1 MVDCLRLQLHR
12 ATAHVPLS
20 TVASFRTWQ
29 SSELP
34 IAWCAAFNAIGR
46 DCFGNVRP
54 ACPAWT
60 PVSGFRAT
68 GHRYLP
74 VLYGSSSIEAE
85 MFPVNPSLLQLREG
99 DGETARLSFRDQYV
113 G

>member
-1 MVDCLRLQLHR
+1 MVDFLRLQLHR
-12 ATAHVPLS
+12 ATAHVLLS

-34 IAWCAAFNAIGR
+34 IAWFAAFNAFNR

-54 ACPAWT
+54 ACSVWT

-68 GHRYLP
+68 GHRWLP
-74 VLYGSSSIEAE
+74 VLYGFSSIYAE
-85 MFPVNPSLLQLREG
+85 MFPVNLSLMQLREG
-99 DGETARLSFRDQYV
+99 DGETTRLSF
-113 G
+113 GH